1 LVRRRGIC
9 STEEGAAITPLDST
23 QLHISAIEDPR
34 AFLAGLFDHAPVA
47 FQVYGVDGR
56 CLLVNQAYRTLFG
69 SPPPSAYNIFEDDVL
84 ERQDFVGLVRRALA
98 GETQH
103 VPAQWYDP
111 RELMPLE
118 VHEGRRVAIEATLFP
133 LRDRSGAVSH
143 VALCF
148 KDATAELTLR
158 SAVDALEQSE
168 RRFRATF
175 DQAAVGIAHV
185 APNGTWLEVNQR
197 LCDIVGY
204 SAEELRAR
212 TFQDIT
218 HPPDLDAD
226 LDRVDKILDG
236 SIASYSLE
244 KRYIRKD
251 GALVWIDLTVSLVR
265 DAAGAPAYFISLVQD
280 ISARK
285 EVEERLSAAK
295 LSLEEEVSERRRV
308 EAALRAN
315 EQSLAT
321 TLNSIGDA
329 VIATDATGRVTRMN
343 PVAEQLTGWI
353 LAEARGA
360 PLEKVF
366 RILNETTR
374 QSSPSPVRRVLAQG
388 AIVGLTS
395 HTVLVARDGG
405 ERPIADSA
413 APIRDGDGSLHGV
426 VLVFRDQTDERA
438 AATILRKSE
447 ATKAAILHAALDCIV
462 TADQTGLITEFNP
475 AAERTFGYARTS
487 IIGKPLTQLVPFG
500 LRERHLQGFDQYLK
514 TGVGPILGKRVET
527 SALHADGTEFP
538 VELAVIPTRSED
550 RLFFTAYIRDIS
562 DRQRAAQALQ
572 ASEARFKHLA
582 DSGIIGIV
590 ISDIFGNIHEA
601 NDAFLE
607 LVGFSRQEIAS
618 GTLRWADL
626 TAPEWRAADAAA
638 VEQLRATGVAPAREK
653 EYTCKDGSR
662 KPVMVGVAMLEPPR
676 CIAFVLDLTPQRRA
690 EQARAQA
697 WVVAQQES
705 VHRAK
710 VERVLEQTEEQLRQS
725 QKMEAIGLLAG
736 SVAHDFNNLLSVI
749 LGYAE
754 MLVDELQT
762 GDPIKDD
769 LIQIRD
775 AATRASELT
784 QQLLAFG
791 RRQVLQPRV
800 LNLNVAIS
808 DMTRMLARII
818 GEDIELAVVLSPD
831 VGAVFVDPN
840 QIEQVLLNLVV
851 NARDAMPQGGKLTIE
866 TSELE
871 VDEAYAAE
879 HLEVAAGRHVMLAVG
894 DTGAGMNRATQ
905 ARVFEP
911 FFTTKELG
919 KGTGL
924 GLSTV
929 YGIVKQSGG
938 AIWLYSEL
946 GKGTVF
952 KVYLPRTDMPSDSS
966 PSRTHL
972 LQRSTQ
978 GHETILLVEDD
989 GQVRALASAILRRH
1003 GYHVL
1008 TAANGGDA
1016 LLICEQFLGGI
1027 DLLLTDVVMPRM
1039 SGREL
1044 WERLK
1049 VLRPVMK
1056 VLFMSGYTD
1065 DAVVRHGVLSSEL
1078 AFVQKPLTPA
1088 PLLAKLRLVLDG

>member
-1 LVRRRGIC
+1 
-9 STEEGAAITPLDST
+9 
-23 QLHISAIEDPR
+23 
-34 AFLAGLFDHAPVA
+34 
-47 FQVYGVDGR
+47 VDGH
-56 CLLVNQAYRTLFG
+56 CLFVNQAFRTLFG
-69 SPPPSAYNIFEDDVL
+69 SAPAPTYSVFEDDVL
-84 ERQDFVGLVRRALA
+84 ERQGFLRLIRCAFA
-98 GETQH
+98 GETQR
-103 VPAQWYDP
+103 VPVHWYDP
-111 RELMPLE
+111 RELKQLA
-118 VHEGRRVAIEATLFP
+118 VREGRGVAIEVTLFP
-133 LRDRSGAVSH
+133 VRDSAGCVSH

-148 KDATAELTLR
+148 KDVTPEMTLR
-158 SAVDALEQSE
+158 STVDALEQSE

-204 SAEELRAR
+204 TAEELLAR

-218 HPPDLDAD
+218 YPPDLDTD
-226 LDRVDKILDG
+226 LQFVSQLLDG
-236 SIASYSLE
+236 TTTSYSLE
-244 KRYIRKD
+244 KRYLRKD
-251 GALVWIDLTVSLVR
+251 GALVWIELTVSLVR
-265 DAAGAPAYFISLVQD
+265 DAAGAPAYFISLVED

-285 EVEERLSAAK
+285 DAEERLSAAK
-295 LSLEEEVSERRRV
+295 LSLEAEVSERRRA

-321 TLNSIGDA
+321 TLDSIGDA
-329 VIATDATGRVTRMN
+329 VIATDATGCVTRMN
-343 PVAEQLTGWI
+343 PVAEQLTGWT

-360 PLEKVF
+360 PLEQVF

-374 QSSPSPVRRVLAQG
+374 QDAPSPVRRVLAQG
-388 AIVGLTS
+388 GVVGLVN

-438 AATILRKSE
+438 AETILRKSE
-447 ATKAAILHAALDCIV
+447 ATKGAILHAALDCIV
-462 TADQTGLITEFNP
+462 AADQAGFITEFNP
-475 AAERTFGYARTS
+475 AAERTFGYARAE
-487 IIGKPLTQLVPFG
+487 IIGKPLTRLVPPA
-500 LRERHLQGFDQYLK
+500 LRQHHLDGFDRYLK
-514 TGVGPILGKRVET
+514 TGVGSILGKRVEL
-527 SALHADGTEFP
+527 SALHANGTEFP
-538 VELAVIPTRSED
+538 IELAVIPTRSEET
-550 RLFFTAYIRDIS
+550 LFFTAYIRDIS

-607 LVGFSRQEIAS
+607 LVGFSRQDLSA
-618 GTLRWADL
+618 GTLRWTDL
-626 TAPEWRAADAAA
+626 TSPEWRAADAAA

-662 KPVMVGVAMLEPPR
+662 KPVLVGVAMLEAPR
-676 CIAFVLDLTPQRRA
+676 CIGFVLDLTPQRRA

-710 VERVLEQTEEQLRQS
+710 AERALEQTEEQLRQS

-736 SVAHDFNNLLSVI
+736 SVAHDFNNLLSVV

-754 MLVDELQT
+754 MLVDELQS
-762 GDPIKDD
+762 GDPIRDD
-769 LIQIRD
+769 VTQIRD

-791 RRQVLQPRV
+791 RRQVLEPRA
-800 LNLNVAIS
+800 LNLNAAIS
-808 DMTRMLARII
+808 GMTRMLGRII
-818 GEDIELAVVLSPD
+818 GEDIELAAILSPQ

-851 NARDAMPQGGKLTIE
+851 NARDAMPHGGKLTIE
-866 TSELE
+866 TAEIEL
-871 VDEAYAAE
+871 DEAYAAE
-879 HLEVAAGRHVMLAVG
+879 HLDVAAGRYVMLAVG
-894 DTGAGMNRATQ
+894 DTGAGMDRATQ

-911 FFTTKELG
+911 FFTTKEPG

-938 AIWLYSEL
+938 TIWLYSEL

-952 KVYLPRTDMPSDSS
+952 KIYLPRTDAPPESM
-966 PSRTHL
+966 SRTAAARPRH
-972 LQRSTQ
+972 
-978 GHETILLVEDD
+978 GHETVLLVEDD
-989 GQVRALASAILRRH
+989 SQVRALASAILRRH

-1008 TAANGGDA
+1008 SAASGGDA

-1027 DLLLTDVVMPRM
+1027 DVLLTDVVMPRM

-1049 VLRPVMK
+1049 TLRPAMK

-1088 PLLAKLRLVLDG
+1088 TLLGKLRHVLGSPSAEGV

>member
-1 LVRRRGIC
+1 MR
-9 STEEGAAITPLDST
+9 
-23 QLHISAIEDPR
+23 R
-34 AFLAGLFDHAPVA
+34 AF
-47 FQVYGVDGR
+47 
-56 CLLVNQAYRTLFG
+56 
-69 SPPPSAYNIFEDDVL
+69 
-84 ERQDFVGLVRRALA
+84 A

-103 VPAQWYDP
+103 VPAHWCDP
-111 RELMPLE
+111 RELNQLE
-118 VHEGRRVAIEATLFP
+118 TREGRRVAIEVTLCP
-133 LRDRSGAVSH
+133 LRDHVGGVSH

-148 KDATAELTLR
+148 KDVTPEMTLR
-158 SAVDALEQSE
+158 STVEALEQSE

-185 APNGTWLEVNQR
+185 APDGTWLEVNQR

-204 SAEELRAR
+204 SAEELRTR

-218 HPPDLDAD
+218 YAPDLDAE
-226 LDRVDKILDG
+226 LQLLGKVLDG
-236 SIASYSLE
+236 SLTSYSLE
-244 KRYIRKD
+244 KRYLHKD

-280 ISARK
+280 VSDRK
-285 EVEERLSAAK
+285 EAEERLSTAK
-295 LSLEEEVSERRRV
+295 LSLEQEVSERRRA
-308 EAALRAN
+308 EETLRAN

-321 TLNSIGDA
+321 TLDSIGDA
-329 VIATDATGRVTRMN
+329 VIATDATGSVTRMN
-343 PVAEQLTGWI
+343 PVAEQLTGWT

-360 PLEKVF
+360 PLEQVF

-374 QSSPSPVRRVLAQG
+374 HDAPSPVRRVLARG
-388 AIVGLTS
+388 SVVGLAN

-426 VLVFRDQTDERA
+426 VLVFRDRTDERA
-438 AATILRKSE
+438 AEAILRKSE
-447 ATKAAILHAALDCIV
+447 ATKGAILHAALDCIV
-462 TADQTGLITEFNP
+462 TADQAGFITEFNP
-475 AAERTFGYARTS
+475 AAERTFGYARAD
-487 IIGKPLTQLVPFG
+487 IIGKPLTQLVPPR
-500 LRERHLQGFDQYLK
+500 LRQRHLDGFDRYLR
-514 TGVGPILGKRVET
+514 TGVGSILGKRVEI
-527 SALHADGTEFP
+527 SALRADDTEFP
-538 VELAVIPTRSED
+538 IELTVIPTQSEET
-550 RLFFTAYIRDIS
+550 LFFTAYIRDIS

-572 ASEARFKHLA
+572 ASEARFKHLS

-601 NDAFLE
+601 NDAFLQ
-607 LVGFSRQEIAS
+607 LLGFSRQELSS
-618 GTLRWADL
+618 GALRWTDL

-662 KPVMVGVAMLEPPR
+662 KPVMVGVAMLEAPR

-697 WVVAQQES
+697 WAVAQQES

-710 VERVLEQTEEQLRQS
+710 AERALEQTEEQLRQS

-736 SVAHDFNNLLSVI
+736 SVAHDFNNLLSVV

-754 MLVDELQT
+754 MLVEELQT
-762 GDPIKDD
+762 GDPMKDD
-769 LIQIRD
+769 LTQIRD

-784 QQLLAFG
+784 QQLLAFS
-791 RRQVLQPRV
+791 RRQVLQPRA
-800 LNLNVAIS
+800 LNLNAAIS
-808 DMTRMLARII
+808 GVTRMLGRII
-818 GEDIELAVVLSPD
+818 GEDIELAVVLSPE
-831 VGAVFVDPN
+831 VGAAFVDPN

-866 TSELE
+866 TAELE
-871 VDEAYAAE
+871 LDDTYAAE
-879 HLEVAAGRHVMLAVG
+879 HLDVIAGRYVMLAVG
-894 DTGAGMNRATQ
+894 DTGVGMDRATQ

-911 FFTTKELG
+911 FFTTKEQG

-938 AIWLYSEL
+938 TIWLYSEL

-952 KVYLPRTDMPSDSS
+952 KIYLPRADVPPESS
-966 PSRTHL
+966 PNRTHAAL
-972 LQRSTQ
+972 PRRH
-978 GHETILLVEDD
+978 GHETVLLVEDD

-1008 TAANGGDA
+1008 TAASGGDA
-1016 LLICEQFLGGI
+1016 LLICEQFLGAI

-1044 WERLK
+1044 WERLRT
-1049 VLRPVMK
+1049 LRPAMK
-1056 VLFMSGYTD
+1056 VVFMSGYTD

-1088 PLLAKLRLVLDG
+1088 PLLAKLRHVLGG